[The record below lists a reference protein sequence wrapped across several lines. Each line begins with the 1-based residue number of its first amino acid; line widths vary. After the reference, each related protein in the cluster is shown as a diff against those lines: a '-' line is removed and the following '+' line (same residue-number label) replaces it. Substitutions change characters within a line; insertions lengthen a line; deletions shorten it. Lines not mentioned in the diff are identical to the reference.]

1 MHDSD
6 ELDDILNEIRNRQNP
21 HTEDAPSEPEPP
33 QTVDMPLLSL
43 IHISEPTRP

>member
-21 HTEDAPSEPEPP
+21 HTEDTPP
-33 QTVDMPLLSL
+33 DSRTGIV
-43 IHISEPTRP
+43 

>member
-21 HTEDAPSEPEPP
+21 HTEDAPKAGAASDRRYAA
-33 QTVDMPLLSL
+33 V
-43 IHISEPTRP
+43 

>member
-21 HTEDAPSEPEPP
+21 HTEV
-33 QTVDMPLLSL
+33 QGR
-43 IHISEPTRP
+43 RP

>member
-21 HTEDAPSEPEPP
+21 HTEDTQIGRAH
-33 QTVDMPLLSL
+33 V
-43 IHISEPTRP
+43 

>member
-21 HTEDAPSEPEPP
+21 HTEDAPPSRSR
-33 QTVDMPLLSL
+33 L
-43 IHISEPTRP
+43 RP

>member
-21 HTEDAPSEPEPP
+21 HRGCAPKAGAASDRRYAA
-33 QTVDMPLLSL
+33 V
-43 IHISEPTRP
+43 

>member
-21 HTEDAPSEPEPP
+21 HTEDTPPEPEPP
-33 QTVDMPLLSL
+33 QTVDIPDRKSVV
-43 IHISEPTRP
+43 

>member
-21 HTEDAPSEPEPP
+21 QTEDAPPEP
-33 QTVDMPLLSL
+33 
-43 IHISEPTRP
+43 

>member
-21 HTEDAPSEPEPP
+21 HTEDTPP
-33 QTVDMPLLSL
+33 DRRYAAV
-43 IHISEPTRP
+43 

>member
-21 HTEDAPSEPEPP
+21 HTEDTPRSR
-33 QTVDMPLLSL
+33 L
-43 IHISEPTRP
+43 RP